1 MEFCS
6 WIKIR
11 GSALDRGHD
20 AFLWSKK
27 FSYLAFKFTLESPLM
42 TFLDIEDVTH
52 PIFLDIFHF
61 LGFEINA
68 ASYWPKVNQRFLAN
82 RKRAPILKP
91 PLVLFRRKHPIAKDP
106 SNNQKA

>member
-1 MEFCS
+1 MLLITLKWP
-6 WIKIR
+6 WID
-11 GSALDRGHD
+11 L
-20 AFLWSKK
+20 F
-27 FSYLAFKFTLESPLM
+27 M